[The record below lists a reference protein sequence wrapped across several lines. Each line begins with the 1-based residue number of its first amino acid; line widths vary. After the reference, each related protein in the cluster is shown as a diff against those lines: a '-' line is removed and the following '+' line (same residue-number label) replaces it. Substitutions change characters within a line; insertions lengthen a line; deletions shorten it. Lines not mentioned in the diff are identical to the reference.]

1 MYSLKQVMTR
11 EEYRKY
17 VDSKSTDSKLLRNIL
32 RAYLVGGL
40 ICALGQFFTNSFRQM
55 GFDADTV
62 ASLTAMTMVFLGV
75 AFTGLNIYDDLGRFA
90 GAGSIVP
97 ITGFANSIVSPAM
110 EYKSEGYVLGIG
122 ARMFLI
128 AGPVLVYGISAS
140 IVAGIIHYLLR
151 F

>member
-1 MYSLKQVMTR
+1 MQQIMTKG
-11 EEYRKY
+11 EYKKY
-17 VDSKSTDSKLLRNIL
+17 VDSKSPASKLLRNVL
-32 RAYLVGGL
+32 RAFVVGGL
-40 ICALGQFFTNSFRQM
+40 ICAVGQFFTNTFKQM

-62 ASLTAMTMVFLGV
+62 ASLTAVAMVFLGV
-75 AFTGLNIYDDLGRFA
+75 LFTALNLYDDLGRFA

-97 ITGFANSIVSPAM
+97 ITGFANSIASPAM
-110 EYKSEGYVLGIG
+110 EYKSEGYILGIG

-140 IVAGIIHYLLR
+140 VIVGIIYYLIR

>member
-1 MYSLKQVMTR
+1 MTR

-32 RAYLVGGL
+32 RAFLVGGM
-40 ICALGQFFTNSFRQM
+40 ICTVGQFFTNSFRQM
-55 GFDADTV
+55 GFDADIV

-75 AFTGLNIYDDLGRFA
+75 VFTGLNLYDDLGRFA

-128 AGPVLVYGISAS
+128 AGPVLVYGISTS
-140 IVAGIIHYLLR
+140 VVVGIVHYLLR

>member
-1 MYSLKQVMTR
+1 MQQVMTR

-17 VDSKSTDSKLLRNIL
+17 VDRKSPDSKLLRNVL

-40 ICALGQFFTNSFRQM
+40 ISAVGQLFTNSFRQM
-55 GFDADTV
+55 GFDTDMV
-62 ASLTAMTMVFLGV
+62 ASLTAMVMVFLGV
-75 AFTGLNIYDDLGRFA
+75 LFTGLNIYDDLGRFA

-97 ITGFANSIVSPAM
+97 ITGFANAIVSPAM

-140 IVAGIIHYLLR
+140 IVAGIIYYLLR

>member
-1 MYSLKQVMTR
+1 MQQVMTR

-17 VDSKSTDSKLLRNIL
+17 VDSKSPDSKLLRNVL

-40 ICALGQFFTNSFRQM
+40 ISAVGQLFTNSFRQM
-55 GFDADTV
+55 GFDTDMV
-62 ASLTAMTMVFLGV
+62 ASLTAMVMVFLGV
-75 AFTGLNIYDDLGRFA
+75 LFTGLNIYDDLGRFA

-97 ITGFANSIVSPAM
+97 ITGFANAIVSPAM

-140 IVAGIIHYLLR
+140 IVAGIIYYLLR

>member
-1 MYSLKQVMTR
+1 MQQVMSK
-11 EEYRKY
+11 EEYKKY
-17 VDSKSTDSKLLRNIL
+17 VDKKSPNSKLLLNAS
-32 RAYLVGGL
+32 RAFLVGGL
-40 ICALGQFFTNSFRQM
+40 ICAVGQFFSNSFRQM
-55 GFDADTV
+55 GFDPDIV

-75 AFTGLNIYDDLGRFA
+75 LFSALNIYDDLGKFA

-110 EYKSEGYVLGIG
+110 EYRSEGYVLGIG

-128 AGPVLVYGISAS
+128 AGPVLVYGITAS
-140 IVAGIIHYLLR
+140 VIVGIIHYLIR